1 MWQPEELWS
10 YWLRHQ
16 DQWLQANDA
25 FRRECRRR
33 FMMSCTLASEEAF
46 AHWKNS
52 VQGCLGLVLL
62 LDTIPRL
69 IYHKL
74 DMAYAQVPRA
84 RSIALEARRLPQYV
98 RCDSAQRLHFLHP
111 VSLSEKRD
119 RQEIVREELEHLV
132 VDSDPVLQGL
142 KDDLLRRVQEIDRFG
157 RFPAD
162 NARLGRRSTP
172 EEEQYLA
179 GSLGIFRA

>member
-16 DQWLQANDA
+16 DQWLQADDA

-46 AHWKNS
+46 AHWTAS
-52 VQGCLGLVLL
+52 VEGCLGLVLL

-69 IYHKL
+69 MFHKL
-74 DMAYAQVPRA
+74 DMAYAQIPRA
-84 RSIALEARRLPQYV
+84 RSIAIQARRLPPYFH
-98 RCDSAQRLHFLHP
+98 CDAAQRLHLLHP
-111 VSLSEKRD
+111 ISLSEKRD
-119 RQEIVREELEHLV
+119 RQQMVREDLEDIA
-132 VDSDPVLQGL
+132 VDNDPVLQGL
-142 KDDLLRRVQEIDRFG
+142 KAELQRRLDEIDRFG

-162 NARLGRRSTP
+162 NDRLGRRSTP

-179 GSLGIFRA
+179 SSLGIFKA